1 MSRAGI
7 FSIHSWIAGVALT
20 ASLILAGCGGGGGD
34 SSGTPTN
41 TTPTTTGPTVFDV
54 SNAPTKLSAWN
65 MVGVQGTTLSLN
77 GALVPYDLNSTL
89 FSDYAFKL
97 RAIYVPPGKTINY
110 TTASTDTLDF
120 PIGTV
125 LVKTFYYPNATGT
138 DPANYLPVA
147 HALQTQEGTTIDLTT
162 YHLVETRLLVRQA
175 DGTWAGLPYVWDD
188 DQKDATLTT
197 QGKYISMEL
206 VEPGGASS
214 QKFTYAVPNSQTC
227 QQCHASST
235 NGSGSATPIGPKSRN
250 LNKTYDYGNG
260 TVKNQLQNLADL
272 KLLAGF
278 TGVAS
283 APVNADWKDTTQ
295 PLEQRAKAYLDVNC
309 AHCHNGK
316 GYASQSGLLLTFDN
330 IGTTTATD
338 TWGICKLPL
347 AYVGTGLPGYKYD
360 INPGSPGASILLYR
374 MSHVGAGQTMPVV
387 GRQTNHV
394 EGISMVSD
402 WIQSL
407 SLPACAP

>member
-1 MSRAGI
+1 MSKTGI
-7 FSIHSWIAGVALT
+7 LSTNSWIAGIALT
-20 ASLILAGCGGGGGD
+20 ATLILAGCGGGGD
-34 SSGTPTN
+34 SGGSPTSQ
-41 TTPTTTGPTVFDV
+41 PQAPTGPTVFDV
-54 SNAPTKLSAWN
+54 ASAPTKLSAWN
-65 MVGVQGTTLSLN
+65 MVGVKGTTLSLN
-77 GALVPYDLNSTL
+77 AALVPYDLNSTL

-97 RAIYVPPGKTINY
+97 RAMYVPSGKTINY

-125 LVKTFYYPNATGT
+125 LVKTFYYPKATGT
-138 DPANYLPVA
+138 DPNSVPVA
-147 HALQTQEGTTIDLTT
+147 HADQTQEGSTIDLTN
-162 YHLVETRLLVRQA
+162 YRLVETRLLIRQA

-206 VEPGGASS
+206 VEQGGTSS

-235 NGSGSATPIGPKSRN
+235 NGSGSATPIGPKTRN

-260 TVKNQLQNLADL
+260 TVKNQLQNLDDL
-272 KLLAGF
+272 KLLSGF
-278 TGVAS
+278 TGVAN
-283 APVNADWKDTTQ
+283 APANANWKDTTQ
-295 PLEQRAKAYLDVNC
+295 PLDQRAKAYLDVNC

-330 IGTTTATD
+330 IGSATATD
-338 TWGICKLPL
+338 TWGVCKLPL
-347 AYVGTGLPGYKYD
+347 AYVGTGQAGYKYD
-360 INPGSPGASILLYR
+360 INPGSPELSILLYR
-374 MSHVGAGQTMPVV
+374 MSHVGSGQTMPVV

-394 EGISMVSD
+394 EAISMVSD
-402 WIQSL
+402 WIQGLSL
-407 SLPACAP
+407 SPCAP